1 MSVDAW
7 KDQLTL
13 EEKAAL
19 TSGSEF
25 WYTLGVDR
33 LGIRRVMVSDG
44 PHGLRAQPQGGDH
57 IGLNG
62 SVPATCFPPAAT
74 VASSWDPSLVYEVGQ
89 AIGQEA
95 RAINLSVVLGPGV
108 NIKRSPLC
116 GRNFEYLSEDP
127 YLTGELGVGIVDG
140 IQSKGVGT
148 SLKHFAANNQETD
161 RLRVSAEV
169 SERALREIYLPAF
182 EKVVKKSQP
191 WTVMCSYNKINGVS
205 SSENHWLLTEVLRD
219 EWGFEGLVMSDWGA
233 VYDRVKA
240 AAAGLD
246 LEMPPALPYSPHA
259 IVAAVKNGTLPE
271 SVLDERVRAVLR
283 LAEQGAAVLDVDET
297 YDQDA
302 HHALARRV
310 AGESAVLLTN
320 DGLLPIA
327 PGTKV
332 AVIGEFART
341 ARYQGAGSS
350 QVNPTRVM
358 APLDAL
364 SDVYDTTFA
373 PAYTI
378 DSYAPDDALVAE
390 AVAAA
395 AGADTVIMLLGLP
408 GPEESEGF
416 DRTHMDLPAN
426 QIAALAAVAAANPNV
441 AVVLVNGS
449 SVVLGDVTTHARA
462 LLEAWLG
469 GQAGG
474 GAIADVVSGAVNPS
488 GRLAETLPHRLEDN
502 PSYLNFPGGWQKV
515 LYGEDVFV
523 GYRGYDASH
532 TDVAFPFGY
541 GLSYTS
547 FELSDLDVTTTGSV
561 ATNDLA
567 ASVSV
572 TVTNTGAVAGSQ
584 VAQVYVSDPV
594 ASVARPPRELKGFAK
609 VSLDAGASSRV
620 TIELDQ
626 RAFSFWLEPLHR
638 WVVEAGDFVIAVG
651 NDSRDLPLARTVTVE
666 APPVAAPLTVWSSYE
681 EWLADDGGRA
691 LLDEAAAAGQPDL
704 RAFGDLVHVI
714 GNFPLMS
721 LTTFVGMSPDHDTV
735 EKMAA
740 TWTARDGATT

>member
-1 MSVDAW
+1 MSVDALL
-7 KDQLTL
+7 DQLTL

-25 WYTLGVDR
+25 WYTVGVDR
-33 LGIRRVMVSDG
+33 LGIRRIMVSDG

-74 VASSWDPSLVYEVGQ
+74 VASSWDPSLLYEVGE

-116 GRNFEYLSEDP
+116 GRNFEYMSEDP
-127 YLTGELGVGIVDG
+127 YLAGELGVGIVDG

-182 EKVVKKSQP
+182 EKVVTTSQP

-205 SSENHWLLTEVLRD
+205 SSENHWLLTELLRD
-219 EWGFEGLVMSDWGA
+219 EWGFEGLIVSDWGA
-233 VYDRVKA
+233 VYDRVA
-240 AAAGLD
+240 ALAAGLD
-246 LEMPPALPYSPHA
+246 LEMPPALPYSPDA
-259 IVAAVKNGTLPE
+259 VVAAVKDGTLPE
-271 SVLDERVRAVLR
+271 STLDERVRAVLR
-283 LAEQGAAVLDVDET
+283 LAEQGAPILDLDES

-341 ARYQGAGSS
+341 PRYQGAGSS
-350 QVNPTRVM
+350 QVNPTRVV

-364 SDVYDTTFA
+364 ADVYDTTFA

-378 DSYAPDDALVAE
+378 DSYEPDDTLVAE

-395 AGADTVIMLLGLP
+395 TAADTVIMLMGLP

-416 DRTHMDLPAN
+416 DRTHMNLPAN
-426 QIAALAAVAAANPNV
+426 QLAALVAVAQANPKV

-449 SVVLGDVTTHARA
+449 SVVLGGVTPHARA
-462 LLEAWLG
+462 LLEVWLG

-474 GAIADVVSGAVNPS
+474 AAIADVVSGAVNPS
-488 GRLAETLPHRLEDN
+488 GRLAETLPNRLEDSS
-502 PSYLNFPGGWQKV
+502 SYLNFPGGWQKV

-523 GYRGYDASH
+523 GYRGYDASF

-547 FELSDLDVTTTGSV
+547 FKASDLDVVTSGSV
-561 ATNDLA
+561 AAGDLA
-567 ASVSV
+567 AKVSV
-572 TVTNTGAVAGSQ
+572 TVTNTGATAGSH
-584 VAQVYVSDPV
+584 VVQVYVSDPV
-594 ASVARPPRELKGFAK
+594 STIARPVRELKGFSK
-609 VSLDAGASSRV
+609 VTLGAGASARV
-620 TIELDQ
+620 SIDLDQ
-626 RAFSFWLEPLHR
+626 RAFSFWLESLHR

-651 NDSRDLPLARTVTVE
+651 NDSRDLPLSRTITVD
-666 APPVAAPLTVWSSYE
+666 APPVAAPLTVWSTYQ
-681 EWLADDGGRA
+681 EWIADDEGRA

-704 RAFGDLVHVI
+704 RAYGDLVEVI

-735 EKMAA
+735 VQMAA
-740 TWTARDGATT
+740 TWAERHGGTR

>member
-1 MSVDAW
+1 MSVNALLN
-7 KDQLTL
+7 QLTL
-13 EEKAAL
+13 QEKASL
-19 TSGSEF
+19 TSGAEF
-25 WYTLGVDR
+25 WYTVGVDR
-33 LGIRRVMVSDG
+33 LGIRPIMVSDG
-44 PHGLRAQPQGGDH
+44 PHGLRAQPTGGDH
-57 IGLNG
+57 VGLSG

-74 VASSWDPSLVYEVGQ
+74 VASSWDPSLLYEVGR

-127 YLTGELGVGIVDG
+127 YLAGELGVGIVDG

-169 SERALREIYLPAF
+169 TERALREIYLPAF
-182 EKVVKKSQP
+182 EKIVTTSQP

-205 SSENHWLLTEVLRD
+205 SSENHWLLTDVLRD
-219 EWGFEGLVMSDWGA
+219 EWGFKGLVMSDWGA
-233 VYDRVKA
+233 VYDRVAA

-246 LEMPPALPYSPHA
+246 LEMPPALPYSPDA
-259 IVAAVKNGTLPE
+259 IVAAVTDGSLPE
-271 SVLDERVRAVLR
+271 EVLDDRVRAVLR
-283 LAEQGAAVLDVDET
+283 LAEQGAPILDLDES
-297 YDQDA
+297 YDADA

-327 PGTKV
+327 PGAKV

-341 ARYQGAGSS
+341 PRYQGAGSS
-350 QVNPTRVM
+350 QVNPTKVVS
-358 APLDAL
+358 PLDAL
-364 SDVYDTTFA
+364 SEVFDTTFA
-373 PAYTI
+373 AAYTI
-378 DSYAPDDALVAE
+378 DSYEVDDALVTE
-390 AVAAA
+390 AVDVAKD
-395 AGADTVIMLLGLP
+395 ADTVVMLIGLP

-416 DRTHMDLPAN
+416 DRTHMNLPAN
-426 QIAALAAVAAANPNV
+426 QLRALAAVAEANPRV

-449 SVVLGDVTTHARA
+449 SVLLGDVTPHASA

-474 GAIADVVSGAVNPS
+474 GAIADILSGAVNPS
-488 GRLAETLPHRLEDN
+488 GRLAETLPHRLEDSS
-502 PSYLNFPGGWQKV
+502 SYLNFPGAWQKV

-532 TDVAFPFGY
+532 IDVAFPFGY

-547 FELSDLDVTTTGSV
+547 FETSDLEVVTRGSV

-572 TVTNTGAVAGSQ
+572 TVTNTGAVSGRH
-584 VAQVYVSDPV
+584 VVQVYVSDPV
-594 ASVARPPRELKGFAK
+594 ASVARPPRELKGFTK
-609 VSLDAGASSRV
+609 VALDAGASTRV
-620 TIELDQ
+620 SIDLDQ
-626 RAFSFWLEPLHR
+626 RAFSFWLETLGR
-638 WVVEAGDFVIAVG
+638 WVVESGDFVVAVG
-651 NDSRDLPLARTVTVE
+651 DNSRDLPLTQTITVE
-666 APPVAAPLTVWSSYE
+666 APPVAAPLTEWSTYQ
-681 EWLADDGGRA
+681 EWLADEQGRA

-704 RAFGDLVHVI
+704 RSYGDLVEVI

-721 LTTFVGMSPDHDTV
+721 LATFAGMAPDHDTV
-735 EKMAA
+735 MSMAA
-740 TWTARDGATT
+740 TWAERHGAGR

>member
-1 MSVDAW
+1 MSVDALLH
-7 KDQLTL
+7 QLTL

-19 TSGSEF
+19 TSGSGF
-25 WYTLGVDR
+25 WYTVGVDR
-33 LGIRRVMVSDG
+33 LGIRRIMVSDG
-44 PHGLRAQPQGGDH
+44 PHGLRAQPEGGDH

-62 SVPATCFPPAAT
+62 SIPATCFPPAAT
-74 VASSWDPSLVYEVGQ
+74 VASSWDPALVYEVGQ
-89 AIGQEA
+89 AIAQEA

-127 YLTGELGVGIVDG
+127 FLAGELGVGMVDG

-182 EKVVKKSQP
+182 EKVVTKSQP

-205 SSENHWLLTEVLRD
+205 SSENRWLLTDVLRD

-233 VYDRVKA
+233 VYDRVA
-240 AAAGLD
+240 AVAAGLD
-246 LEMPPALPYSPHA
+246 LEMPPALPYSPDA
-259 IVAAVKNGTLPE
+259 VVAAVKDGTLPE

-283 LAEQGAAVLDVDET
+283 LAERGEPILDLDES
-297 YDQDA
+297 YDQEA

-327 PGTKV
+327 AGVKV

-341 ARYQGAGSS
+341 PRYQGAGSS
-350 QVNPTRVM
+350 QVNPTRLV

-364 SDVYDTTFA
+364 SEVYETTFA

-378 DSYAPDDALVAE
+378 DSSAPHAALVAE
-390 AVAAA
+390 AVATAA
-395 AGADTVIMLLGLP
+395 AADVVIMLLGLP

-416 DRTHMDLPAN
+416 DRTHMNLPAN
-426 QIAALAAVAAANPNV
+426 QLAALAAVAAANPKV

-449 SVVLGDVTTHARA
+449 SVVLGDVTPHARA

-474 GAIADVVSGAVNPS
+474 AAIADVLSGAVNPS

-502 PSYLNFPGGWQKV
+502 SSYLNFPGGWQKV

-547 FELSDLDVTTTGSV
+547 FETSDLDVSTSGSV

-572 TVTNTGAVAGSQ
+572 TVTNTGEVAGGH
-584 VAQVYVSDPV
+584 VVQVYVSDPV
-594 ASVARPPRELKGFAK
+594 SSIARPPRELKGFTK
-609 VSLDAGASSRV
+609 VTLGAGASTRV
-620 TIELDQ
+620 SIDLDQ

-638 WVVEAGDFVIAVG
+638 WVVEAGEFVIAVG
-651 NDSRDLPLARTVTVE
+651 NDSRDLPLSRTVTVQS
-666 APPVAAPLTVWSSYE
+666 PPVAAPLTEWSSYE
-681 EWLADDGGRA
+681 EWLVDDEGRA

-704 RAFGDLVHVI
+704 RSYGDLVHVI

-721 LTTFVGMSPDHDTV
+721 LTTFVGMSPDHDAV
-735 EKMAA
+735 IKMAK
-740 TWTARDGATT
+740 TWAERHGAAQ

>member
-1 MSVDAW
+1 
-7 KDQLTL
+7 
-13 EEKAAL
+13 
-19 TSGSEF
+19 
-25 WYTLGVDR
+25 
-33 LGIRRVMVSDG
+33 
-44 PHGLRAQPQGGDH
+44 
-57 IGLNG
+57 
-62 SVPATCFPPAAT
+62 
-74 VASSWDPSLVYEVGQ
+74 
-89 AIGQEA
+89 
-95 RAINLSVVLGPGV
+95 
-108 NIKRSPLC
+108 
-116 GRNFEYLSEDP
+116 
-127 YLTGELGVGIVDG
+127 
-140 IQSKGVGT
+140 
-148 SLKHFAANNQETD
+148 
-161 RLRVSAEV
+161 
-169 SERALREIYLPAF
+169 
-182 EKVVKKSQP
+182 
-191 WTVMCSYNKINGVS
+191 
-205 SSENHWLLTEVLRD
+205 
-219 EWGFEGLVMSDWGA
+219 
-233 VYDRVKA
+233 
-240 AAAGLD
+240 
-246 LEMPPALPYSPHA
+246 
-259 IVAAVKNGTLPE
+259 VKNGTLPE

-395 AGADTVIMLLGLP
+395 AAADTVIMLLGLP

-532 TDVAFPFGY
+532 TDVAFPFGF

-547 FELSDLDVTTTGSV
+547 FELSDLDVATTGSV

-572 TVTNTGAVAGSQ
+572 TVTNTGTVAGSH

-594 ASVARPPRELKGFAK
+594 ASVARPPRELKGFTK
-609 VSLDAGASSRV
+609 VSLDAGASTRV
-620 TIELDQ
+620 TIDLDQ

-638 WVVEAGDFVIAVG
+638 WVVEAGDFVIAAG
-651 NDSRDLPLARTVTVE
+651 NSSRDLPLTRTVTVD
-666 APPVAAPLTVWSSYE
+666 APPVAAPLTAWSSYE

-740 TWTARDGATT
+740 TWAARHGATT

>member
-25 WYTLGVDR
+25 WYTVGVDR

-127 YLTGELGVGIVDG
+127 YLAGELGVGIVDG

-148 SLKHFAANNQETD
+148 SVKHFAANNQETD

-182 EKVVKKSQP
+182 EKIVKKSQP

-205 SSENHWLLTEVLRD
+205 SSENHWLLTEVLRN

-395 AGADTVIMLLGLP
+395 AAADTVIMLLGLP

-666 APPVAAPLTVWSSYE
+666 APPVAAPLTVRSSYE

-740 TWTARDGATT
+740 TWTARHGATT

>member
-1 MSVDAW
+1 MSVDAVL
-7 KDQLTL
+7 DQLTL

-19 TSGSEF
+19 TSGSGF
-25 WYTLGVDR
+25 WYTMGVDR
-33 LGIRRVMVSDG
+33 LGVRPVMVSDG

-74 VASSWDPSLVYEVGQ
+74 VASSWDPSLLYEVGQ

-116 GRNFEYLSEDP
+116 GRNFEYMSEDP
-127 YLTGELGVGIVDG
+127 YLAGELGVGIVDG

-182 EKVVKKSQP
+182 ERVVTTSQP

-205 SSENHWLLTEVLRD
+205 SSENHWLLTELLRD

-240 AAAGLD
+240 IAAGLD
-246 LEMPPALPYSPHA
+246 LEMPPALPYSPDA
-259 IVAAVKNGTLPE
+259 VVVAVKDGTLPE

-283 LAEQGAAVLDVDET
+283 LATQGAHVLDLDES
-297 YDQDA
+297 YDADA

-341 ARYQGAGSS
+341 PRYQGAGSS
-350 QVNPTRVM
+350 QVNPTRVL
-358 APLDAL
+358 APLEAL
-364 SDVYDTTFA
+364 SEVFQTTFA
-373 PAYTI
+373 PAYTV
-378 DSYAPDDALVAE
+378 DSYERDDALVAE

-395 AGADTVIMLLGLP
+395 RTADTVVMLIGLP

-416 DRTHMDLPAN
+416 DRTHMNLPAN
-426 QIAALAAVAAANPNV
+426 QLAALAAVAKANPKV

-449 SVVLGDVTTHARA
+449 SVVLGDVAPHASA
-462 LLEAWLG
+462 ILEAWLG

-474 GAIADVVSGAVNPS
+474 GAIADILSGAVNPS
-488 GRLAETLPHRLEDN
+488 GRLAETLPHRLEDSS
-502 PSYLNFPGGWQKV
+502 SYLNFPGGWQKV

-547 FELSDLDVTTTGSV
+547 FALSDLEVATSGSV

-567 ASVSV
+567 AAVSV
-572 TVTNTGAVAGSQ
+572 TVTNTGTTAGSH
-584 VAQVYVSDPV
+584 VVQVYVSDPV
-594 ASVARPPRELKGFAK
+594 ASLPRPPRELKGFTK
-609 VSLDAGASSRV
+609 VALDAGASKRV
-620 TIELDQ
+620 SIDLDQ
-626 RAFSFWLEPLHR
+626 RAFSFWLESLHR
-638 WVVEAGDFVIAVG
+638 WVVEAGDFVVAVG
-651 NDSRDLPLARTVTVE
+651 HDSRDLPLTRTITVD
-666 APPVAAPLTVWSSYE
+666 APPVAAPLTEWSTYQ
-681 EWLADDGGRA
+681 EWIADDEGRA

-704 RAFGDLVHVI
+704 RAYGDLVEVI

-735 EKMAA
+735 KQMAA
-740 TWTARDGATT
+740 TWAEHHGATT